1 VKVFLIRVRPQLQV
15 MPCTRFF
22 IGSIGAFV
30 ATLGDGDVCGVDS
43 NVVRTIVW
51 QPTAEETQ

>member
-1 VKVFLIRVRPQLQV
+1 
-15 MPCTRFF
+15 MPCARFF
-22 IGSIGAFV
+22 IGGTYAIL

-51 QPTAEETQ
+51 QPTAEEMQ